1 MTAPRRTRAAA
12 LHVVDSSAWL
22 EYLAGSERST
32 LFAEPIERQASL
44 VVPVITLYEVFKKV
58 LRERGEHL
66 ALRIAAHMQQ
76 GRVVPVDAALALKAA
91 TLDLPLAD
99 SLIYATAQ
107 AHGATLWTQDAHF
120 RGLPGV
126 RFFAKAG

>member
-22 EYLAGSERST
+22 EYLAGSERAA
-32 LFAEPIERQASL
+32 LFAEPIERPASL

-66 ALRIAAHMQQ
+66 ALRIVAHMQQ
-76 GRVVPVDAALALKAA
+76 GRVVDVDAALALKAA
-91 TLDLPLAD
+91 TLSLPLAD

-107 AHGATLWTQDAHF
+107 AHGATLWTLDAHF
-120 RGLPGV
+120 QGLPGV
-126 RFFAKAG
+126 RHFAKAG

>member
-1 MTAPRRTRAAA
+1 MTTARRQREVA

-22 EYLAGSERST
+22 EYLAGTERAA
-32 LFAEPIERQASL
+32 LFAEPIERPASL

-66 ALRIAAHMQQ
+66 ALRIVAHMQQ
-76 GRVVPVDAALALKAA
+76 GRVVSVDAPLALKAA
-91 TLDLPLAD
+91 TLNLPLAD

-107 AHGATLWTQDAHF
+107 AHGASLWTQDAHF
-120 RGLPGV
+120 EGLAGV
-126 RFFAKAG
+126 RYFPKAG